1 MGDHFGLLLERISAV
16 CRRGAPVD
24 AKFRIF
30 VVGLGVSKALR
41 VVRDLAAHSKTAA
54 ADTAVRVVIYGAER
68 FFDKAIDDIRASVVE
83 IKAQKLVALG
93 AVFGICLVDELV

>member
-1 MGDHFGLLLERISAV
+1 MSDHFGLLLEGISAV
-16 CRRGAPVD
+16 CGRGAPVD
-24 AKFRIF
+24 AKFGIF
-30 VVGLGVSKALR
+30 VIGLGVGKALC

-68 FFDKAIDDIRASVVE
+68 FFDKAIDDIRASVIE

-93 AVFGICLVDELV
+93 TVFRICLVDELV